1 MQNLNRPT
9 LIFAFCL
16 SALAGCVDAIGF
28 LQLSGH
34 FVSFMSG
41 NTTQLAVGLAQGNM
55 PHVMLLAM
63 IIALFVAGSTL
74 GTFINHASAINERA
88 ASVMTLV
95 SLLLA
100 GAALAYSGGMPLVA
114 ISLMALA
121 MGAENAVFQR
131 SGDIAIGLTYMTGT
145 LAKLGQRIAGACLGG
160 NRYEW
165 LPYLM
170 LWVSLMA
177 GGVTGAALYYWFGM
191 HSLWLA
197 VVWSILLTSAAH
209 SKRVLPS

>member
-1 MQNLNRPT
+1 MHALNRPT
-9 LIFAFCL
+9 LMLAFCL

-55 PHVMLLAM
+55 SHVMLLGM
-63 IIALFVAGSTL
+63 IIGLFVAGSML
-74 GTFINHASAINERA
+74 GTFVNYGSSIKKRA
-88 ASVMTLV
+88 ANVLMLV

-100 GAALAYSGGMPLVA
+100 GAALTYGAGMPLAA
-114 ISLMALA
+114 IALMALA

-145 LAKLGQRIAGACLGG
+145 LAKLGQRLASVFLGG
-160 NRYEW
+160 GSFAW
-165 LPYLM
+165 LPYLL
-170 LWVSLMA
+170 LWISLMI
-177 GGVTGAALYYWFGM
+177 GGVTGAALYYAFGM
-191 HSLWLA
+191 HSLWVA
-197 VVWSILLTSAAH
+197 VIWSVALTAAAH
-209 SKRVLPS
+209 SKNVLPS

>member
-1 MQNLNRPT
+1 MQTLNRPT

-55 PHVMLLAM
+55 SHVLLLAM
-63 IIALFVAGSTL
+63 IIGLFVAGSAL
-74 GTFINHASAINERA
+74 GTFINHASAINKRA

-100 GAALAYSGGMPLVA
+100 GAALTYSSGMPLMA
-114 ISLMALA
+114 IALMAVA

-145 LAKLGQRIAGACLGG
+145 LAKLGQRIASACLGSG
-160 NRYEW
+160 RYAW
-165 LPYLM
+165 MPYLL
-170 LWVSLMA
+170 LWISLMA

-197 VVWSILLTSAAH
+197 VAWSAVLTVAAQ